1 MLRSVLIFHAFFALF
16 GLTLCVATS
25 RQLVHGSFKDFQSQ
39 QQQSADTT
47 ILAAAT
53 SDNITVLRSSFPKG
67 FIFGTA
73 TAAYQYE
80 GAAKECGKGPSIWDV
95 FTHIPGHIIDN
106 STGDVAVDQYHRME
120 EDVWLLKDLNMDA
133 HRFSISWA
141 RILPS
146 WVHHKKSILTSD
158 FSSGRDAEFQ
168 KYGL

>member
-73 TAAYQYE
+73 TAAYQVR
-80 GAAKECGKGPSIWDV
+80 AARSLSLFCDVSNCKLECEFNRS
-95 FTHIPGHIIDN
+95 
-106 STGDVAVDQYHRME
+106 R
-120 EDVWLLKDLNMDA
+120 WLLLISDNLLLGRWMNESLTLVIFFGFCSTHLVSMDC
-133 HRFSISWA
+133 
-141 RILPS
+141 
-146 WVHHKKSILTSD
+146 
-158 FSSGRDAEFQ
+158 G
-168 KYGL
+168 

>member
-25 RQLVHGSFKDFQSQ
+25 RQVVHGSFKDFQSQ
-39 QQQSADTT
+39 QQQSAETT
-47 ILAAAT
+47 ILTAAT

-95 FTHIPGHIIDN
+95 FTHIPGFEKKTSTQNCCIYLAIDFN
-106 STGDVAVDQYHRME
+106 CNLVPSSCKLKSSDN
-120 EDVWLLKDLNMDA
+120 LLSCNRSMDL
-133 HRFSISWA
+133 F
-141 RILPS
+141 
-146 WVHHKKSILTSD
+146 
-158 FSSGRDAEFQ
+158 FQ
-168 KYGL
+168 QWI